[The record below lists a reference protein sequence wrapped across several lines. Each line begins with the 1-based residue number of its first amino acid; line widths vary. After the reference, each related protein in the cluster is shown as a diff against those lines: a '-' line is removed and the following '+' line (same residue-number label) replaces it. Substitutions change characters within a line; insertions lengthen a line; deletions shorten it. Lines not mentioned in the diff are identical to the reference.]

1 MSLLNGVKDDLQV
14 DVGVNPPSDIA
25 SGRIAEAFLNCML
38 PQVST
43 RMLLY
48 NRTKSSIITEKHNS
62 FNRRTKRSGDNAYE
76 QTEQSLQKNDRI

>member
-1 MSLLNGVKDDLQV
+1 MSLLNEVKDDLQLV
-14 DVGVNPPSDIA
+14 WENIRGLSYI
-25 SGRIAEAFLNCML
+25 CML
-38 PQVST
+38 PEVPT

-62 FNRRTKRSGDNAYE
+62 FNRRTKRSGGNAYE